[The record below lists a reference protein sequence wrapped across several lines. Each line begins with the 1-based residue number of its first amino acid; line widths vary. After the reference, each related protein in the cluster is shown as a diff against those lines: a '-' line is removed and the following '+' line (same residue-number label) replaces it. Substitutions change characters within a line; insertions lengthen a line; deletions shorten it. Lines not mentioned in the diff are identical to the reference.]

1 MAIELHV
8 VGPGLDVL
16 RQLGAGEKEIVLGRD
31 SDCDIRL
38 PDPQRNVSRR
48 HLALWVDGA
57 DLHFHVLSV
66 VNGIEMPFG
75 EAPPG
80 ARGVLRSGETL
91 KVAEYTVTAA
101 LAPEAAPAA
110 DPWSVFDRD
119 GSGTTQMPPVAHGQ
133 PAEEDPF
140 GEWGFETTGEK
151 SAERSAGTSGSSGSM
166 TQAYSAPVAGDLQA
180 LLRGLGLDPAV
191 VGPLASGELESIGK
205 LIRSLAVGMLE
216 LQAAATGVKKNLHAE
231 DRTMV
236 ASKDNNPLKTDWP
249 LDTKLRYLF
258 GGRAGGVGLV
268 NPEKALTELL
278 AEMMAHELA
287 TAAAT
292 RTSMEAVLKDFS
304 PDALRNRLLGQGP
317 KLFEGARAWDAY
329 RKHFEENG
337 QDFARWAQRLL
348 DRHFTEAY
356 LRESQRIKRET
367 GPRRH

>member
-8 VGPGLDVL
+8 VGPDLDVVRL
-16 RQLGAGEKEIVLGRD
+16 LGAGQKEIVLGREA
-31 SDCDIRL
+31 DCDVRL

-48 HLALWVDGA
+48 HLALWVDGD

-80 ARGVLRSGETL
+80 ARGVLRPGETL
-91 KVAEYTVTAA
+91 KVADYAVTAS
-101 LAPEAAPAA
+101 LAPDAAPAA
-110 DPWSVFDRD
+110 DPWSVFDRE
-119 GSGTTQMPPVAHGQ
+119 GSGTSKQPADLPSQ

-140 GEWGFETTGEK
+140 GEWGFETGAMRTG
-151 SAERSAGTSGSSGSM
+151 SGSM
-166 TQAYSAPVAGDLQA
+166 TQAYSVPAAAGDLQS

-191 VGPLASGELESIGK
+191 VGPLSAGELELIGK
-205 LIRSLAVGMLE
+205 LIRALAVGMLE
-216 LQAAATGVKKNLHAE
+216 LQAAATGVKKDLHAE

-258 GGRAGGVGLV
+258 GGRAGSVGLV
-268 NPEKALTELL
+268 NPERALADLL
-278 AEMMAHELA
+278 AEMMTHELA
-287 TAAAT
+287 TASAT
-292 RTSMEAVLKDFS
+292 RTAMEAVLKDFS
-304 PDALRNRLLGQGP
+304 PEALKNRLLGEGP

-337 QDFARWAQRLL
+337 HDFARWAQRLL

-367 GPRRH
+367 GGRRH